1 MHRRSLLG
9 SLLASGSAL
18 FGFEAFA
25 AESMA
30 HGTHDVS
37 PAVSLL
43 DAALLPLGAALQT
56 IPRLE
61 NQSNK
66 PGHFKSTLTAA
77 PALVPLVPGLP
88 ATEFWAYNGGL
99 PGPLIELQ
107 EGDLVEITFV
117 NQLPQPS
124 TIHWHG
130 LPVPSDQDG
139 NPWDLVPP
147 GGSRTYRFK
156 LPMGTS
162 GNYWYHPHPHHNT
175 AEQAYR
181 GLAGPIIVRPRK
193 DPLNAIPERL
203 LVVSDLKL
211 DTRGAIAPSDANDL
225 MNGREGQFALVNAQ
239 NQPVL
244 PFHTGGRERWRI
256 VNASSARYLRLV
268 LPGTSFALVGTDGGL
283 LEKPQAGMTEV
294 LMAPAQRVDLI
305 VEAGTRRDKVALRA
319 EIYQRGKMGDVPPEK
334 VMPLLSV
341 DFGAV
346 IQAPESLSAMP
357 SKMASIADL
366 GTVKGRKRVVFSEN
380 MSMEGGVHT
389 MQFLVNGK
397 EYDMQRMDLV
407 SRVNE
412 VELWDLVNQSDMDH
426 PFHLHGT
433 QFQVVDSVMNGVRT
447 RRTFRARND
456 TVNLR
461 SGETVRIKTVQR
473 LRGVRMFHCHVLEHE
488 NAGMMGQ
495 LKVV

>member
-1 MHRRSLLG
+1 MLRRSLLG
-9 SLLASGSAL
+9 SFIASGTAL
-18 FGFEAFA
+18 AGLEATA

-30 HGTHDVS
+30 HGAHAAQ
-37 PAVSLL
+37 PAVPLL
-43 DAALLPLGAALQT
+43 DATLLPAGGVLQS
-56 IPRLE
+56 IARLE
-61 NQSNK
+61 NQTTK
-66 PGHFKSTLTAA
+66 PGHFKATLTAA
-77 PALVPLVPGLP
+77 PLSVPLIPGLP
-88 ATEFWAYNGGL
+88 ATEFWTYNGGL
-99 PGPLIELQ
+99 PGPLIELH
-107 EGDLVEITFV
+107 EGDLVDITFV

-130 LPVPSDQDG
+130 LPVPSEQDG

-162 GNYWYHPHPHHNT
+162 GNYWYHPHPHHYT
-175 AEQAYR
+175 AEQAFR

-193 DPLNAIPERL
+193 DPLAVLPERL

-211 DTRGAIAPSDANDL
+211 DARGAIAPSDANDL

-244 PFHTGGRERWRI
+244 PFHAGGRERWRI

-283 LEKPQAGMTEV
+283 LEKPQLGLTEILMT
-294 LMAPAQRVDLI
+294 PAQRVDL
-305 VEAGTRRDKVALRA
+305 VVDAGTRRDKVELRA

-334 VMPLLSV
+334 VMPLLTV
-341 DFGAV
+341 DFGSVTQGAERLSPLPRTLAV
-346 IQAPESLSAMP
+346 VP
-357 SKMASIADL
+357 DL
-366 GTVKGRKRVVFSEN
+366 GMTKSRKRVVFSEN

-397 EYDMQRMDLV
+397 EYDMKRMDLV

-412 VELWDLVNQSDMDH
+412 VELWDLVNESDMDH

-433 QFQVVDSVMNGVRT
+433 QFQVVERVMDGVHT
-447 RRTFRARND
+447 RPDFRAWND

-488 NAGMMGQ
+488 DAGMMGQ